1 MTTFFF
7 FFFESFFD
15 SSLAFFLSTFD
26 FFLDDSTLSDFLD
39 FLLISELFLSFLS
52 LSLDFERLR
61 VFFLSFDEERDRLR
75 FDFDLERLKV
85 GKLGK
90 PGKRENRKKIKET
103 KGN

>member
-1 MTTFFF
+1 MTLLNFLTFLTTFFF

-52 LSLDFERLR
+52 LSLDLESLR

-75 FDFDLERLKV
+75 FDFDLERLK
-85 GKLGK
+85 
-90 PGKRENRKKIKET
+90 EN
-103 KGN
+103 